1 MSRTELKRIARW
13 LSEEENRESLQL
25 VLREAAYLL
34 KHGRFRRLYGKLHFG
49 LSDPY
54 LMGKLLSLLSIFYPV
69 YGRELALYPEFER
82 DCFDGE
88 LHVRGHIRLWHVL
101 MAAIRLLLN
110 RQLRTLLLGGDKE
123 DGKQQCDES
132 D

>member
-1 MSRTELKRIARW
+1 MSRTELKRVARW
-13 LSEEENRESLQL
+13 LSEAENRESLQL
-25 VLREAAYLL
+25 VLRETGYLL
-34 KHGRFRRLYGKLHFG
+34 RHGRFRRLYGSLRFG

-54 LMGKLLSLLSIFYPV
+54 LMGRLLSLLSIFYPV
-69 YGRELALYPEFER
+69 YGRELALYPEFEK
-82 DCFDGE
+82 DCFAGE

-101 MAAIRLLLN
+101 VAAIRLLLN
-110 RQLRTLLLGGDKE
+110 RQIRALLLGGDKE

>member
-1 MSRTELKRIARW
+1 MSRTELKRVARW
-13 LSEEENRESLQL
+13 LSEAENRESLQL
-25 VLREAAYLL
+25 VLREAGYLL
-34 KHGRFRRLYGKLHFG
+34 RHGRFRRLYGSLRFG

-54 LMGKLLSLLSIFYPV
+54 LMGRLLSLLSIFYPV
-69 YGRELALYPEFER
+69 YGRELALYPEFEK
-82 DCFDGE
+82 DCFAGE

-110 RQLRTLLLGGDKE
+110 RQIRALLLGGDKE

>member
-1 MSRTELKRIARW
+1 MSRIELKRVARW
-13 LSEEENRESLQL
+13 LSEAENRESLQL
-25 VLREAAYLL
+25 VLRETGYLL
-34 KHGRFRRLYGKLHFG
+34 RHGRFRRLYGSLRFG

-54 LMGKLLSLLSIFYPV
+54 LMGRLLSLLSIFYPV
-69 YGRELALYPEFER
+69 YGRELALYPEFEK
-82 DCFDGE
+82 DCFAGE

-101 MAAIRLLLN
+101 VAAIRLLLN
-110 RQLRTLLLGGDKE
+110 RQIRALLLGGDKE

>member
-1 MSRTELKRIARW
+1 MSRTELKRVARW
-13 LSEEENRESLQL
+13 LSEAENRESLQL
-25 VLREAAYLL
+25 VLRETGYLL
-34 KHGRFRRLYGKLHFG
+34 RHGRFRRLYGSLRFG

-54 LMGKLLSLLSIFYPV
+54 LMGRLLSLLSIFYPV
-69 YGRELALYPEFER
+69 YGRELALYPEFEKG
-82 DCFDGE
+82 CFAGE

-101 MAAIRLLLN
+101 VAAIRLLLN
-110 RQLRTLLLGGDKE
+110 RQIRALLLGGDKE

>member
-1 MSRTELKRIARW
+1 MSRTELKRVARW
-13 LSEEENRESLQL
+13 LSEAENRESLQL
-25 VLREAAYLL
+25 VLRETGYLL
-34 KHGRFRRLYGKLHFG
+34 RHGRFRRLYGSLRFG

-54 LMGKLLSLLSIFYPV
+54 LMGRLLSLLSIFYPV
-69 YGRELALYPEFER
+69 YGRELALYPEFEK
-82 DCFDGE
+82 DCFAGE

-110 RQLRTLLLGGDKE
+110 RQIRALLLGGDKE

>member
-1 MSRTELKRIARW
+1 MSRTELKRVARW
-13 LSEEENRESLQL
+13 LSEAENRESLQL
-25 VLREAAYLL
+25 VLRETGYLL
-34 KHGRFRRLYGKLHFG
+34 RHGRFRRLYGSLRFG

-54 LMGKLLSLLSIFYPV
+54 LMGRLLSLLSIFYPV
-69 YGRELALYPEFER
+69 YGRELALYPEFEK
-82 DCFDGE
+82 DCFAGE

-101 MAAIRLLLN
+101 VAAVRLLLN
-110 RQLRTLLLGGDKE
+110 RQIRALLLGGDKE

>member
-1 MSRTELKRIARW
+1 MSRTELKRVARW
-13 LSEEENRESLQL
+13 LSEAENRESLQL
-25 VLREAAYLL
+25 VLRETGYLL
-34 KHGRFRRLYGKLHFG
+34 RHGRFRRLYGSLRFG

-54 LMGKLLSLLSIFYPV
+54 LMGRLLSLLSIFYPV
-69 YGRELALYPEFER
+69 YGRELALYPEFEK
-82 DCFDGE
+82 DCFAGE

-101 MAAIRLLLN
+101 VAVIRLLLN
-110 RQLRTLLLGGDKE
+110 RQIRALLLGGDKE

>member
-1 MSRTELKRIARW
+1 MSRAKLKRVARW
-13 LSEEENRESLQL
+13 LSEEENRDSLQL
-25 VLREAAYLL
+25 VLRETGYLL
-34 KHGRFRRLYGKLHFG
+34 RHGRFRAIYGSLRFG

-69 YGRELALYPEFER
+69 YGKDLALYPEFEK

-88 LHVRGHIRLWHVL
+88 LHVRGYIRLWHVL
-101 MAAIRLLLN
+101 VVLIRLLLN
-110 RQLRTLLLGGDKE
+110 RQIRTLLLGGEKE

>member
-25 VLREAAYLL
+25 VLRETGYLL
-34 KHGRFRRLYGKLHFG
+34 RHGRFRKLYGSLHFG

-69 YGRELALYPEFER
+69 YGGELALYPEFEQ

-88 LHVRGHIRLWHVL
+88 LHVRGYIRLWHVL
-101 MAAIRLLLN
+101 MTAIRLLLN
-110 RQLRTLLLGGDKE
+110 RQIRTLLLGGDKE